1 MRSSG
6 SYRLASSRPLLRLG
20 PPASR
25 PSRRRSSSAQP
36 APSRRSPSSSAGSA
50 AASYGASGGGWLVT
64 SCVAEPVV
72 LSVESMAMSLVL
84 RIFDRCFNSAMTT
97 ALALRPLSARSVVL
111 SLLLGAHPAELSAA
125 ALVRAGDLF
134 EVPETTLRAALS
146 RMVAAGDLVRDGSTY
161 RLSERLLERQRRQD
175 AALDAETTAWD
186 GSWEQVVITS
196 SGRSAQDR
204 ADLRATL
211 ASLRLGELREGV
223 WLRPANL
230 ARPLPVVAR
239 RPDRDVQGDPRRGAP
254 SPCPAGSG
262 TSTGGP
268 PTVARCSTGSRAP
281 AAPAIDSR
289 SAPPSYD
296 ICCGIPL
303 CPRS

>member
-1 MRSSG
+1 
-6 SYRLASSRPLLRLG
+6 
-20 PPASR
+20 
-25 PSRRRSSSAQP
+25 
-36 APSRRSPSSSAGSA
+36 
-50 AASYGASGGGWLVT
+50 
-64 SCVAEPVV
+64 
-72 LSVESMAMSLVL
+72 
-84 RIFDRCFNSAMTT
+84 MTT

-186 GSWEQVVITS
+186 GTWEQVVITS

-204 ADLRATL
+204 AELRATL
-211 ASLRLGELREGV
+211 ASLRLAELREGV

-230 ARPLPVVAR
+230 ARPLPVWPADLIATFRATPDEDAGRPVPPALGRRRLGRPRAGAAR
-239 RPDRDVQGDPRRGAP
+239 RARERRQCPRPPDAQRRRRTTSAAGPRSARGPVPGSLAVHSAAREVRRLPGGADRDDSRQLGQRAWPTSTPGRGSVASHRVGWGFVALYALSFTSTCLVLIAPCWSP
-254 SPCPAGSG
+254 SP
-262 TSTGGP
+262 
-268 PTVARCSTGSRAP
+268 
-281 AAPAIDSR
+281 
-289 SAPPSYD
+289 
-296 ICCGIPL
+296 
-303 CPRS
+303 